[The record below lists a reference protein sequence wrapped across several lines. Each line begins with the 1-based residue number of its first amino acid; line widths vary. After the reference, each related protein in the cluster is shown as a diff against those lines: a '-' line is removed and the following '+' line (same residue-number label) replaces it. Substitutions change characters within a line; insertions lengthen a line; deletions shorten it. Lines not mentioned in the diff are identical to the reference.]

1 MSHSVTVTRTTTTS
15 TTSAILL
22 NTGYFKTYPGLL
34 KLFELL
40 IGAVII
46 GITAYYSNY
55 AHNYPTSSPEVFL
68 CIVAVTCLV
77 GTGCLLLS
85 CILSISSASILP
97 KTIFEMVFGAVAT
110 LLLLSA
116 SASTLQRVRGRNEG
130 FHIVEKGYSSKV
142 FASVSRGALHSSF
155 GVLILVQTV
164 NRSSAI
170 QITASQN
177 SDFVDFNRSLCKCVA

>member
-1 MSHSVTVTRTTTTS
+1 MADDMSHSVTVTRTTTTS

-97 KTIFEMVFGAVAT
+97 KTIFEVIFHFVAT
-110 LLLLSA
+110 VLYLAASINFLVEVQRRSRYYGSSNYEAYLAAAILGLINTVLYFLSTA
-116 SASTLQRVRGRNEG
+116 LAYRSY
-130 FHIVEKGYSSKV
+130 KGK
-142 FASVSRGALHSSF
+142 
-155 GVLILVQTV
+155 
-164 NRSSAI
+164 
-170 QITASQN
+170 
-177 SDFVDFNRSLCKCVA
+177 